1 MVDKVSFDAIKRGDV
16 KAYKTLFQ
24 QYYASMCTVAKRYI
38 GDGDAAKD
46 IAQEVFIKLWEKREE
61 YDTIPN
67 LEIFLYVL
75 VRNRCFDYLKSRKD
89 TVDYMDS
96 EVVGNESF
104 FRDLL
109 IEEESYRIIS
119 QAIDALP
126 PQSARVIKLSLDGKQ
141 NKEIAELLGIS
152 VNTVKTLKYRSL
164 ELLKTSLK
172 DYFYILLI
180 LLGI

>member
-1 MVDKVSFDAIKRGDV
+1 MVDKVSFDAIKRGDI

-46 IAQEVFIKLWEKREE
+46 IAQEIFIKLWEKREE

-109 IEEESYRIIS
+109 IEE
-119 QAIDALP
+119 
-126 PQSARVIKLSLDGKQ
+126 SL
-141 NKEIAELLGIS
+141 IELFPKPLCLAPAKRPGH
-152 VNTVKTLKYRSL
+152 
-164 ELLKTSLK
+164 
-172 DYFYILLI
+172 
-180 LLGI
+180 

>member
-1 MVDKVSFDAIKRGDV
+1 MTHQEFKARFLPCHKKMYYIAFRYLGNEYDAEDMVQNT
-16 KAYKTLFQ
+16 YL
-24 QYYASMCTVAKRYI
+24 
-38 GDGDAAKD
+38 
-46 IAQEVFIKLWEKREE
+46 KLWEKREE

-164 ELLKTSLK
+164 ESLKTSLK

-180 LLGI
+180 LRQ

>member
-1 MVDKVSFDAIKRGDV
+1 M
-16 KAYKTLFQ
+16 
-24 QYYASMCTVAKRYI
+24 
-38 GDGDAAKD
+38 
-46 IAQEVFIKLWEKREE
+46 
-61 YDTIPN
+61 
-67 LEIFLYVL
+67 
-75 VRNRCFDYLKSRKD
+75 
-89 TVDYMDS
+89 
-96 EVVGNESF
+96 
-104 FRDLL
+104 

-164 ELLKTSLK
+164 ESLKTSLK